1 MPARH
6 RCADLERLHVL
17 LKGRDDFG
25 LEKLMTKRWMLI
37 FVVLTGVVLLGA
49 VDPILA
55 QSSASSIQAEAN
67 RVPDGE
73 RPGREGMG
81 FIDVVKQSGFLE
93 IILWVALFGLSIAGL
108 GLVIDS
114 FVSLQNKK
122 IAPDG
127 LVDRVREA
135 MEQGDIVKV
144 LDSCDQ
150 EPGPLATILCS
161 GFSNVEEGFEVVQE
175 AITVTA
181 DLESEKLMQRV
192 SYLNLVGN
200 LSPMLGLLGTVQGM
214 IYAFQNLG
222 IGAGGSGSSLLALNI
237 SQALFTTA
245 AGLAIAVPSLGFYY
259 FFRNRATNII
269 LGMEGLTLDLVK
281 ALRNVEIIEE

>member
-1 MPARH
+1 MSKIRILTSIVFA
-6 RCADLERLHVL
+6 
-17 LKGRDDFG
+17 G
-25 LEKLMTKRWMLI
+25 
-37 FVVLTGVVLLGA
+37 VVLTGSVG
-49 VDPILA
+49 PTLA
-55 QSSASSIQAEAN
+55 QTDTATRGAEAN
-67 RVPDGE
+67 QDAGGE

-81 FIDVVKQSGFLE
+81 FIDVVKQSGPLG
-93 IILWVALFGLSIAGL
+93 IILWVALLAISIAGA

-114 FVSLQNKK
+114 FVSIQNKK
-122 IAPDG
+122 IAPNS

-144 LDSCDQ
+144 LDRCDQ
-150 EPGPLATILCS
+150 SPGPLSNILSS

-175 AITVTA
+175 AITVAA
-181 DLESEKLMQRV
+181 DFESEKLMQRV

-245 AGLAIAVPSLGFYY
+245 AGLAIAVPAIGFYY
-259 FFRNRATNII
+259 LFRNRATNII
-269 LGMEGLTLDLVK
+269 LGMEGLTLDLIK

>member
-1 MPARH
+1 
-6 RCADLERLHVL
+6 
-17 LKGRDDFG
+17 
-25 LEKLMTKRWMLI
+25 MTKRWMLI
-37 FVVLTGVVLLGA
+37 YVVLTGGVLMGT

-55 QSSASSIQAEAN
+55 QTRASSIESEAN
-67 RVPDGE
+67 QVTDGE

-81 FIDVVKQSGFLE
+81 FMDVVKQSGFLG
-93 IILWVALFGLSIAGL
+93 IILWIALFALSIAGL

-114 FVSLQNKK
+114 FVCLQNEK
-122 IAPDG
+122 IAPEG

-144 LDSCDQ
+144 LDYCDQ
-150 EPGPLATILCS
+150 EAGPLATILGS

-175 AITVTA
+175 AISVTA

-281 ALRNVEIIEE
+281 ALRNVEIVEE